1 MNHSVTTIL
10 RRLEHVQEQ
19 TARLKRR
26 HGGRL
31 KSVHPAYAESARN
44 LLAYV
49 ALRQRDM
56 RGMQQRLEELG
67 MSHFGNAVPHVEATL
82 HNVRHLLQL
91 TLGRKPEIRHVYLT
105 GRRAKTI
112 HAEHT
117 AQLFGGRRLNGTR
130 IMVTMPDDAVSDVRR
145 VAALMTGG
153 MNVVRINCATGGP
166 ETWEP
171 VITQVKKASRRTG
184 RTCQVL
190 MDLGGPKLRTGPI
203 AHTSGIRE
211 SQKIPL
217 KPGDELV
224 IHREPFPG
232 ERAVYDRYGRCLH
245 PAHISCT
252 FPGIF
257 ACVRSGDPIFF
268 DDGIVEGVVRTVSP
282 KAMHVTILRTS
293 GVSAN
298 LRADKGINL
307 PSTGRLP
314 AGLTRRDRHHLR
326 FVAEHAD
333 IVSLSFVHGPDDVRA
348 LLAALR
354 RLHAEHLGVVVKIE
368 TQQAYRC
375 LPAIVL
381 AAMRHP
387 GTGLLIARGDLAV
400 ECGWEH
406 LARIQEEILMCAAA
420 AHMPVFIAT
429 QVLEKLA
436 KKGIPSRAEILDA
449 AQAGRA
455 DCVMLNKGPHVLA
468 AVRMLKKILSS
479 TTAYRQGSVP
489 LLPPLSSS
497 LDDP

>member
-10 RRLEHVQEQ
+10 KRLENVLER
-19 TARLKRR
+19 TARLERR
-26 HGGRL
+26 HAGRL
-31 KSVHPAYAESARN
+31 KGVHPAYAGSARN
-44 LLAYV
+44 LLAYL
-49 ALRQRDM
+49 ALRQHDLRSV
-56 RGMQQRLEELG
+56 QQPLEELG
-67 MSHFGNAVPHVEATL
+67 VSHVGHAVPHVEATL
-82 HNVRHLLQL
+82 HSVRRLLQL
-91 TLGRKPEIRHVYLT
+91 TLGRKAETHHVSLT
-105 GRRAKTI
+105 CRRANTL

-130 IMVTMPDDAVSDVRR
+130 IMVTVSDDAVADVRR
-145 VAALMTGG
+145 FAALMTGG
-153 MNVVRINCATGGP
+153 MNVVRINCAMGGP

-171 VITQVKKASRRTG
+171 LITQVRKASRGTG

-203 AHTSGIRE
+203 AHISGIRE

-224 IHREPFPG
+224 IHREPLPG
-232 ERAVYDRYGRCLH
+232 ERAVVDRYGRCLH

-257 ACVRSGDPIFF
+257 SCVRSGDPLFL
-268 DDGIVEGVVRTVSP
+268 DDGIIEGVVRKVSP
-282 KAMHVTILRTS
+282 GAMCVKILRTP

-307 PSTGRLP
+307 PSTGGLP
-314 AGLTRRDRHHLR
+314 AGLTRRDLHHLR

-333 IVSLSFVHGPDDVRA
+333 IVSLSFVHGPDDVRD

-381 AAMRHP
+381 AAMHHP
-387 GTGLLIARGDLAV
+387 ATGLLIARGDLAV

-406 LARIQEEILMCAAA
+406 LARIQEEILMCAGA

-479 TTAYRQGSVP
+479 SAVYRHGSVP
-489 LLPPLSSS
+489 LLPPLFSS
-497 LDDP
+497 LDTP

>member
-1 MNHSVTTIL
+1 MNYSVTTIL
-10 RRLEHVQEQ
+10 ARLEHVLEQ
-19 TARLKRR
+19 TARLERR
-26 HGGRL
+26 HAGWL
-31 KSVHPAYAESARN
+31 KGVHPAYAGSARN

-49 ALRQRDM
+49 ALRQHNM
-56 RGMQQRLEELG
+56 RGVQQRLEALG
-67 MSHFGNAVPHVEATL
+67 MAHFGNAVPHVEATL
-82 HNVRHLLQL
+82 HNIRQLLQL
-91 TLGRKPEIRHVYLT
+91 TLGRKAETRHVSLT
-105 GRRAKTI
+105 CRRANTL

-130 IMVTMPDDAVSDVRR
+130 IMVTVSDDAMADARR
-145 VAALMTGG
+145 FAALMTGG
-153 MNVVRINCATGGP
+153 MNVVRINCAMGGP
-166 ETWEP
+166 QTWEP
-171 VITQVKKASRRTG
+171 LITQIRKASRRTG

-217 KPGDELV
+217 KFGDELV
-224 IHREPFPG
+224 IHRAPLPG
-232 ERAVYDRYGRCLH
+232 ERAVVDRYGRCLH

-257 ACVRSGDPIFF
+257 SCVRRGDPLFF
-268 DDGIVEGVVRTVSP
+268 DDGMIEGVVRKVSP
-282 KAMHVTILRTS
+282 EAMRVKILRTS

-307 PSTGRLP
+307 PSTRRLP
-314 AGLTRRDRHHLR
+314 AGLTRRDLQHLR

-354 RLHAEHLGVVVKIE
+354 RLNAEHLGVVVKIE

-406 LARIQEEILMCAAA
+406 LARIQEEILLCAGA

-429 QVLEKLA
+429 QVLEKLT
-436 KKGIPSRAEILDA
+436 KKGIPTRAEILDA

-479 TTAYRQGSVP
+479 TAVYRHGGVP
-489 LLPPLSSS
+489 LLSPLFLS
-497 LDDP
+497 LDTP